1 MSKYHVGV
9 QMKVKEGNEKAYL
22 EWLADDA
29 PVLAKVFGRVGIH
42 SKTVLTSGA
51 HIIAHYGSDSPSA
64 VGEAFQTPE
73 AVAMLTGRLGA
84 LLDPGFAPIFYN
96 EELRWTQS
104 VSGPLQRAAIAL
116 NLKPGQET
124 NYLDWVRNRA
134 KSQFNDLWAR
144 FEIGT
149 KEVLVSGSNVISFY
163 EIKDPSRILPSFGEP
178 EAIAAM
184 QSDLGGM
191 LDISADKPPAFF
203 TEQFH
208 WHD

>member
-1 MSKYHVGV
+1 MSKCHVGV

-42 SKTVLTSGA
+42 SKTVLMSGSYV
-51 HIIAHYGSDSPSA
+51 IAHYGSDSPSA

-134 KSQFNDLWAR
+134 KSQFNALWAR

>member
-1 MSKYHVGV
+1 MSKHHIGV
-9 QMKVKEGNEKAYL
+9 QMKVQDGNEKAYL
-22 EWLADDA
+22 DWLADDA

-42 SKTVLTSGA
+42 SKTVLMNGS
-51 HIIAHYGSDSPSA
+51 HIIAHYGADTPSA

-134 KSQFNDLWAR
+134 KSQFTSLWAR

-163 EIKDPSRILPSFGEP
+163 EIQDPSRILPSFGEP

>member
-1 MSKYHVGV
+1 MSRHHIGV
-9 QMKVKEGNEKAYL
+9 QMKVKDGNEQTYL
-22 EWLADDA
+22 AWLADDA

-42 SKTVLTSGA
+42 SKTVLMNGS
-51 HIIAHYGSDSPSA
+51 HIIAHYGADSPAA

-84 LLDPGFAPIFYN
+84 LLDPTFAPIFYA
-96 EELRWTQS
+96 EELRWTKA
-104 VSGPLQRAAIAL
+104 VPGPLQRAAIAL
-116 NLKPGQET
+116 NLKPGQEA

-134 KSQFNDLWAR
+134 KAQFNDLWGR
-144 FEIGT
+144 FDIAT

-163 EIKDPSRILPSFGEP
+163 EIKDPSRILPSFDEP

-184 QSDLGGM
+184 QSDLGTM
-191 LDISADKPPAFF
+191 LDIAADKPPAFF
-203 TEQFH
+203 TEAFH

>member
-1 MSKYHVGV
+1 MSKHHVGV
-9 QMKVKEGNEKAYL
+9 QMKVKDGNEQAYL

-42 SKTVLTSGA
+42 SKTVLTSGT
-51 HIIAHYGSDSPSA
+51 HVIAHYGADSPSA

-96 EELRWTQS
+96 EELRWIRS
-104 VSGPLQRAAIAL
+104 VPGPLQRAAIAL
-116 NLKPGQET
+116 NLKPGQEE

-144 FEIGT
+144 FDIGL

-163 EIKDPSRILPSFGEP
+163 EIQDPSRILPSFGEP

-191 LDISADKPPAFF
+191 LDISAEKPPAFF